1 MDKKIGM
8 VLVIILVGIS
18 LIISSKNGIEI
29 YQMTRIKVPK
39 VVIEYKDD
47 MSIEFN
53 TDNVKVSDFIK
64 SINGEITDD
73 YIIDTTVVGTKRIY
87 FDYINDENIKINKS
101 FEIEVKDTTEPVIW
115 LGSTY
120 RLAKGNRFPIESILC
135 GDNYDKSPT
144 CYIEG
149 KYNIDKTGSYP
160 LTFKATDSSGN
171 TAKQD
176 FVLTVYE
183 PVKSNRGTSST
194 YEPNYIDYKDIIKKY
209 KTRTNKIGIDVSK
222 WQGDI
227 DFETLSKQGVEFIIL
242 RVGYTKGTNGEYILD
257 PKFKQNMEGAKKYNI
272 PVGLYFYSYANSIE
286 HSIKDANWV
295 LEQIKDYK
303 IDLPIAFDWEEWL
316 EFNEYEVSFY
326 ELTNIAN
333 AFMETI
339 ENKGYKSMLYSS
351 KSYLEYIW
359 LPTKYDIWLAHFT
372 DKTNYKGKYKFWQ
385 LTDSATVD
393 GIKGSVDVDI
403 MYD

>member
-1 MDKKIGM
+1 M
-8 VLVIILVGIS
+8 VLALIVVGIS
-18 LIISSKNGIEI
+18 LVISTKNGIEI
-29 YQMTRIKVPK
+29 YQMTRYKVPK
-39 VVIEYKDD
+39 VVIEYKED
-47 MSIEFN
+47 MTVEFN
-53 TDNVKVSDFIK
+53 TDNVKVSDFIT
-64 SINGEITDD
+64 SINGKIIDD
-73 YIIDTTVVGTKRIY
+73 YVIDTTVVGTKKIY
-87 FDYINDENIKINKS
+87 FDYINEENRKVKRS
-101 FEIEVKDTTEPVIW
+101 FEIEVKDTVEPVIW

-120 RLAKGNRFPIESILC
+120 KLPKGNRFPIESILC
-135 GDNYDKSPT
+135 GDNYDSSPT
-144 CYIEG
+144 CIIEG
-149 KYNIDKTGSYP
+149 NYNIDKTGSYP

-171 TAKQD
+171 TATQD
-176 FVLTVYE
+176 FVLTIYE
-183 PVKSNRGTSST
+183 PVKSNKGTSST
-194 YEPNYIDYKDIIKKY
+194 SEPSYIDYKKILKKY
-209 KTRTNKIGIDVSK
+209 KTKTNKIGIDVSK

-257 PKFKQNMEGAKKYNI
+257 PKFKQNIEGAKKYNI
-272 PVGLYFYSYANSIE
+272 PVGLYFYSYSNSIE
-286 HSIKDANWV
+286 HSIKDAEWV
-295 LEQIKDYK
+295 LEQIKGYK

-316 EFNEYEVSFY
+316 EFNEYNVSFF

-339 ENKGYKSMLYSS
+339 ENAGYKSMLYSS

-385 LTDSATVD
+385 LCDNGYVD
-393 GIKGSVDVDI
+393 GIIGGVDVDI